1 MHRIILTASF
11 LLCLSGQVMAEQIY
25 EWKDA
30 QGQLHYTEQPPVG
43 VQSTLIKTGNVSSKS
58 KASAAPKLQSQIDA
72 GAQQEID
79 AKVKQDVAKQQAELK
94 QYCEQLRTNLAQLE
108 NNPRISVEENGQ
120 VRRLGEDER
129 QTRIADAKKALTDNC
144 N

>member
-1 MHRIILTASF
+1 MHRIILTASV

-58 KASAAPKLQSQIDA
+58 KAPAAPKLQSQIDA
-72 GAQQEID
+72 DAQQEID

-129 QTRIADAKKALTDNC
+129 QTRIADAKKALTNNC

>member
-1 MHRIILTASF
+1 MHRIILTASV

-58 KASAAPKLQSQIDA
+58 KAPAAPKLQSQIDA

-129 QTRIADAKKALTDNC
+129 QTRIADAKKALTNNC